1 MILTVIGILAIGS
14 VFTSVVVIA
23 ALILSSRLSQREAQ
37 FEEYDLHH
45 EEERLD
51 LPVQEGQINRS

>member
-1 MILTVIGILAIGS
+1 MLTMLAILLFGS
-14 VFTSVVVIA
+14 IFTSVVVIA

-37 FEEYDLHH
+37 FEEYLLH

-51 LPVQEGQINRS
+51 LPAQEGQATRS